1 MVAAKEKTFFPS
13 HDVES
18 MSRERLRNAAAST
31 TINRIA
37 HYDFRTRNSEK
48 SPIGSKVKTRPN
60 VAVENHQRPREYAGE
75 NTPRLRRSHWAPE
88 KSQYRAYFLP
98 NSVDP
103 LGLVCLEPDVCG
115 PDATGAFTQF
125 LALIAP
131 ILRQMRRD
139 LVTSVTWDEAV
150 QNGLA
155 IDWLEE
161 NGTSIDFW
169 LGKAEFIKTQYPPC
183 GTGKCGGTVELCGMC
198 VRSTVPNNIL
208 YGIVAKMMG
217 AWDWVIIA
225 GAQANNVF
233 KGQGIEGAEQR
244 QAYRC
249 GIKIWSTLLSS
260 PKKHH
265 SKKAICKIIK
275 ECAGTSFDAFEDCES
290 CGKSAPLKD
299 FKRGIGN
306 GIALP
311 EVDDE

>member
-1 MVAAKEKTFFPS
+1 
-13 HDVES
+13 
-18 MSRERLRNAAAST
+18 
-31 TINRIA
+31 
-37 HYDFRTRNSEK
+37 
-48 SPIGSKVKTRPN
+48 
-60 VAVENHQRPREYAGE
+60 
-75 NTPRLRRSHWAPE
+75 
-88 KSQYRAYFLP
+88 
-98 NSVDP
+98 VDP